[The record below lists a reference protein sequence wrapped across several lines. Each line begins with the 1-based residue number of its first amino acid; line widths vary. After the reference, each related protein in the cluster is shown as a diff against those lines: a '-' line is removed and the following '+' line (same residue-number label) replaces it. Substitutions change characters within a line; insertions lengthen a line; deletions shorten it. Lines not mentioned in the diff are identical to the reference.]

1 MKTGAVA
8 LIDAL
13 GFRGIWE
20 RHMPDDVLAELK
32 TMKDWLEARV
42 QAQFSSQPW
51 IQCEAA
57 FLSDT
62 IAISMTLDESAENRD
77 AMSVL
82 YLAEV
87 ISWVLDRGL
96 RSSIPLAYRG
106 AITVGSYEVSPH
118 VLIGPAIDDAA
129 HAHELAHGAVV
140 WLSPAARDQVAQW
153 LADHPQNVRLVM
165 FDVPLKGGDTFSTYT
180 ISPLEQARDEE
191 DANMLTRSLLGTFS
205 SANIDVAI
213 KRQNTVRHLRECY
226 AWRNFNCP
234 VELSTL

>member
-13 GFRGIWE
+13 GFRGIWG
-20 RHMPDDVLAELK
+20 RHVPDDVLTELK

-42 QAQFSSQPW
+42 KAQFSLQPW
-51 IQCEAA
+51 MYCEAA

-62 IAISMTLDESAENRD
+62 VAISMALDESAENRD
-77 AMSVL
+77 ALSVL

-106 AITVGSYEVSPH
+106 AITVGSYEVSPQ

-129 HAHELAHGAVV
+129 DAHELAQGAVV
-140 WLSPAARDQVAQW
+140 WLSPGARYQVAQW
-153 LADHPQNVRLVM
+153 LTDHPQNARLVM
-165 FDVPLKGGDTFSTYT
+165 FDVPLKGGDTFGTYT
-180 ISPLEQARDEE
+180 VSPLEQARDED
-191 DANMLTRSLLGTFS
+191 DANMLARSLLGTFS
-205 SANIDVAI
+205 SANIDVAV
-213 KRQNTVRHLRECY
+213 KRQNTARHLRACY
-226 AWRNFNCP
+226 ARRDFTLP
-234 VELSTL
+234 VELSAL

>member
-20 RHMPDDVLAELK
+20 RHVPDDVLAELN
-32 TMKDWLEARV
+32 TMKDWLETRV
-42 QAQFSSQPW
+42 KAQFCLQPW

-62 IAISMTLDESAENRD
+62 IAISMALDESAENRD
-77 AMSVL
+77 ALSVL

-87 ISWVLDRGL
+87 ISWVLDRAL
-96 RSSIPLAYRG
+96 RSSISLAYRG
-106 AITVGSYEVSPH
+106 AIAVGSYEVSSH

-129 HAHELAHGAVV
+129 YAHELAQGAVV
-140 WLSPAARDQVAQW
+140 WLSPGARDQVSQW
-153 LADHPQNVRLVM
+153 LTDHPQNARLVM

-180 ISPLEQARDEE
+180 VSPLEQARDED
-191 DANMLTRSLLGTFS
+191 DANLLTRSLLETFS
-205 SANIDVAI
+205 SANIDVAV
-213 KRQNTVRHLRECY
+213 KRQNTVRHLRACY
-226 AWRNFNCP
+226 AWRNFNFP